1 MNVGFLGCGN
11 MGGALARAVR
21 RADREASILLADAD
35 TAKAEALA
43 AEIAAKVVSAE
54 MLLAHSDFLFLG
66 LKPQVLADVLATLP
80 TSLALA
86 RGTTFISMAAG
97 VPLASLE
104 VMLSGAPVIR
114 IMPNTAVLVGEGMT
128 VYAPSPRV
136 SAAARADFLAI
147 MAASGK
153 CDELPEALIDAAC
166 AVSGCGPAFAYLF
179 LDAMAAGGEAAG
191 LSRERALAYA
201 AQTIRGAMRM
211 AVETGRTPTALKE
224 AVCSPGGSTIEGVKV
239 LEGRGL
245 PTLVQDA
252 VAASFR
258 RTKELGK

>member
-1 MNVGFLGCGN
+1 MKVGFLGCGN

-21 RADREASILLADAD
+21 RADATVAIALSDTD

-43 AEIAAKVVSAE
+43 AALTAEVTSAE
-54 MLLAHSDFLFLG
+54 ALLWECDVVFLG
-66 LKPQVLADVLATLP
+66 LKPQVLGAALAALP
-80 TSLALA
+80 TAAAAS
-86 RGTTFISMAAG
+86 RGVTFVSMAAG
-97 VPLASLE
+97 VTLASLSA
-104 VMLSGAPVIR
+104 MLAGAPVIR

-128 VYAPSPRV
+128 VYATTPNV
-136 SAAARADFLAI
+136 TAKAEATFLSL

-153 CDELPEALIDAAC
+153 CDALPEELIDAAC
-166 AVSGCGPAFAYLF
+166 AVSGCGPAFAYLI
-179 LDAMAAGGEAAG
+179 LDAMAEGGVQAG

-201 AQTIRGAMRM
+201 AQTVRGAMRM
-211 AVETGRTPTALKE
+211 AVETGKTPAELKV

-245 PTLVQDA
+245 PTLVREA
-252 VAASFR
+252 VAASFA

>member
-1 MNVGFLGCGN
+1 MTIGFLGCGN

-21 RADREASILLADAD
+21 RAD
-35 TAKAEALA
+35 AKATICLFDTDAAKASSLA
-43 AEIAAKVVSAE
+43 AEISAQVVPAE
-54 MLLAHSDFLFLG
+54 MLFSHSDFLFLG
-66 LKPQVLADVLATLP
+66 LKPQVLANALSALP
-80 TSLALA
+80 TAVALA
-86 RGTTFISMAAG
+86 RGTTYVSMAAG
-97 VPLASLE
+97 VTLSSLDA
-104 VMLSGAPVIR
+104 MLGGAPVIR

-128 VYAPSPRV
+128 VYAPSPTV
-136 SAAARADFLAI
+136 TSKARAAFLAI

-153 CDELPEALIDAAC
+153 CDELPEDLIDAAC

-211 AVETGRTPTALKE
+211 AVETGKTPTALKE

-245 PTLVQDA
+245 PALVQDA

>member
-1 MNVGFLGCGN
+1 MKVGFLGCGN

-21 RADREASILLADAD
+21 RADATLTLALADAD

-43 AEIAAKVVSAE
+43 REIAAEVCDAAA
-54 MLLAHSDFLFLG
+54 LFDDCDFIFLG
-66 LKPQVLADVLATLP
+66 LKPQVLPAALSDLP
-80 TSLALA
+80 TAA
-86 RGTTFISMAAG
+86 AAERGTVFISMAAG
-97 VPLASLE
+97 VPLATLTA
-104 VMLSGAPVIR
+104 MLDGAPVIR

-128 VYAPSPRV
+128 VYAAAPSV
-136 SAAARADFLAI
+136 TAIAREAFLAL
-147 MAASGK
+147 MAESGK
-153 CDELPEALIDAAC
+153 CDELPEDLIDAAC

-179 LDAMAAGGEAAG
+179 LDAMAEGGVAAG

-201 AQTIRGAMRM
+201 AQTVRGAMRM
-211 AVETGRTPTALKE
+211 AVETGKTPTELKI

-245 PTLVQDA
+245 PALVKDA
-252 VAASFR
+252 VSASFH

>member
-1 MNVGFLGCGN
+1 MKIGFLGCGN

-21 RADREASILLADAD
+21 RADPAACILLADTDA
-35 TAKAEALA
+35 TKASTLA
-43 AEIAAKVVSAE
+43 AEISAE
-54 MLLAHSDFLFLG
+54 VTSAEALFHESDFLFLG
-66 LKPQVLADVLATLP
+66 LKPQVLSAALATLP
-80 TSLALA
+80 TEAAAA
-86 RGTTFISMAAG
+86 RGVTFISMAAG
-97 VPLASLE
+97 VPLASLDA
-104 VMLSGAPVIR
+104 MLRGAPVIR

-128 VYAPSPRV
+128 VYAPSPAV
-136 SAAARADFLAI
+136 TAAARADFLAI

-153 CDELPEALIDAAC
+153 CDELPEELIDAAC

-179 LDAMAAGGEAAG
+179 LDAMAEGGVAAG

-201 AQTIRGAMRM
+201 AQTVRGAMRM
-211 AVETGRTPTALKE
+211 AVETGKTPTALKE

-245 PTLVQDA
+245 PDLVKDA